1 MVKPFH
7 QLPSKCFVQNLVTLD
22 SDLSAC
28 HLLQE
33 ADVLVVGEIVFV
45 ERKVVD
51 VGQVHHFRDDVVQRL
66 EAQKLHL

>member
-45 ERKVVD
+45 
-51 VGQVHHFRDDVVQRL
+51 
-66 EAQKLHL
+66 